1 MNENKAGNLYEKT
14 VLWVVQVK
22 PTCDLK
28 MAALHIPKIS
38 VK

>member
-1 MNENKAGNLYEKT
+1 MNENKAGNLDEKT

-22 PTCDLK
+22 PTCYLK
-28 MAALHIPKIS
+28 MVTLHIPKIS